1 MHLNA
6 GRLTAVAKLLQ
17 MYALAFVLI
26 GSAWAQQPAPSDTDR
41 YVPALIS
48 RTHEDRER
56 IYQAEHHVILNVL
69 VTDRSGRP
77 VSGLQESNFT
87 LLDNGE
93 PRKLSSFRV
102 VEGSKGIA
110 PVRVILMLDAVNNSP
125 KDIGADRKGVERF
138 LAQNP
143 GLLAFPT
150 SVGILDASGTHVS
163 QPSRDRDTV
172 QAQLEQMTKTVHLFD
187 CGQSSGGSEQV
198 FATFNVGAGTNISE
212 GERPSE
218 KASCENQRFRTSVG
232 ALKQLVV
239 EQENELGRAILIWI
253 GRGWPLLLRHEFSD
267 DSTGIKQNMFDNLV
281 LITNAMREG
290 QVTLDSVFSPDL
302 FRRVELRPD
311 HDNQFFKGIPS
322 ENEMTASSLG
332 VQMLAH
338 QSGGLVLLDGK
349 DLAAEVARCVSDA
362 QLYYALSFDTPPAGK
377 PGEFHSLE
385 VKTDDSALT
394 VRTNT
399 DYYPEQ

>member
-1 MHLNA
+1 MW
-6 GRLTAVAKLLQ
+6 V
-17 MYALAFVLI
+17 LAFLLT
-26 GSAWAQQPAPSDTDR
+26 GSAWAQEPAPSNTDR
-41 YVPALIS
+41 YVPALIP
-48 RTHEDRER
+48 RTHEERER
-56 IYQAEHHVILNVL
+56 IYQAEHHVILDVL
-69 VTDRSGRP
+69 VTDRSGKP
-77 VSGLQESNFT
+77 VMGLQQNNFT
-87 LLDNGE
+87 LLDNGQ

-125 KDIGADRKGVERF
+125 KDIAGDRRGVERF
-138 LAQNP
+138 LEQNP
-143 GLLAFPT
+143 GRLSFPT
-150 SVGILDASGTHVS
+150 SVAILAASGTHVS
-163 QPSRDRDTV
+163 QASRDRDTV
-172 QAQLEQMTKTVHLFD
+172 HAQLKQITKTVHLFD
-187 CGQSSGGSEQV
+187 CGQPSGGSEQV
-198 FATFNVGAGTNISE
+198 FATFNVSAGTNISE

-218 KASCENQRFRTSVG
+218 RASCENLRFRKSVD
-232 ALKQLVV
+232 ALKKLVV
-239 EQENELGRAILIWI
+239 EQENELGRVILIWI

-290 QVTLDSVFSPDL
+290 QVTLDAVFSPDL
-302 FRRVELRPD
+302 FRRVELRSD
-311 HDNQFFKGIPS
+311 HDNKFFNGVPS

-385 VKTDDSALT
+385 VRTDDPALT